1 MAMILAFDVGAP
13 GERWLVQLAGRNAGV
28 KSARRRFASTEIALP
43 HSITERVTVTR
54 RGEEAANGGQVVLF
68 HMSGDLCA

>member
-13 GERWLVQLAGRNAGV
+13 RERWLVQLAGRNAGV

-54 RGEEAANGGQVVLF
+54 RSAKGEQAALL
-68 HMSGDLCA
+68 HMSGGLCT